1 MIEHA
6 ISRLLALCRESFSSP
21 VSGLIQAANA
31 LGSQSGLPIDI
42 FLIHLCRIEVAV
54 VEFKCRLR
62 YDIEVGDITSRVDG
76 MMPVMYID
84 FAGIIT

>member
-1 MIEHA
+1 
-6 ISRLLALCRESFSSP
+6 
-21 VSGLIQAANA
+21 
-31 LGSQSGLPIDI
+31 
-42 FLIHLCRIEVAV
+42 V

-84 FAGIIT
+84 FAGIVT